1 MNASEPISKV
11 MEQLREAGQPLAHAV
26 LTNDDGTVAG
36 LVCLVTG
43 DETFRARMQSVFDR
57 AEYTHD
63 AGRTV
68 SADPE
73 RMALDAIRYVLT
85 RAQTDPDFGYY
96 MLGTEAMERL
106 IRAEASMTGQDEA
119 VVWEHRRQD
128 LRPAGRRQASIEV
141 LRARLAELEQ
151 RS

>member
-1 MNASEPISKV
+1 MKTSEPIGKV
-11 MEQLREAGQPLAHAV
+11 LDLLRKDATPLAHAS
-26 LTNDDGTVAG
+26 LTEDDGTVAG

-57 AEYTHD
+57 AEYAHD
-63 AGRTV
+63 AGRTGLT
-68 SADPE
+68 DPE
-73 RMALDAIRYVLT
+73 RVALDAIRYVLT

-106 IRAEASMTGQDEA
+106 IRAEAAMTGQDEA